1 MQMAKN
7 ECNAKRRKNVIFGKM
22 LNPGA
27 LVQMQTRPSDLEVP
41 PHIFG
46 LSKSILPIDHGIAGD
61 HQIAEI
67 IK

>member
-1 MQMAKN
+1 
-7 ECNAKRRKNVIFGKM
+7 M

-27 LVQMQTRPSDLEVP
+27 LVQMQTRPSDMEVSP
-41 PHIFG
+41 QIFG

>member
-1 MQMAKN
+1 
-7 ECNAKRRKNVIFGKM
+7 M

-27 LVQMQTRPSDLEVP
+27 LVQMQTRPSDMEVSP
-41 PHIFG
+41 QIFG

-61 HQIAEI
+61 HQIARDHRITGDRRIAGI

>member
-1 MQMAKN
+1 MKCKPQK
-7 ECNAKRRKNVIFGKM
+7 KIRFGKM

-27 LVQMQTRPSDLEVP
+27 LVQMQTRPSDMEVSP
-41 PHIFG
+41 QIFG